1 MKKEPLFSYNP
12 NSGEASCLI
21 EDKDGNIIYG
31 IAKCHPDD
39 MDMASEKTGCD
50 FAYRRAY
57 IKVLQAYKKELKTEL
72 RALNQLYYSLNR
84 SKHFNPKSYENK
96 MLQRQ
101 IRQKQEDINYVND
114 SIENSKKELRYII
127 KEKDKFYQGI
137 RKHRNEA
144 KNLK

>member
-1 MKKEPLFSYNP
+1 M
-12 NSGEASCLI
+12 
-21 EDKDGNIIYG
+21 
-31 IAKCHPDD
+31 
-39 MDMASEKTGCD
+39 
-50 FAYRRAY
+50 
-57 IKVLQAYKKELKTEL
+57 
-72 RALNQLYYSLNR
+72 NR

-144 KNLK
+144 KN